1 MLIVNE
7 SNTDAS
13 WFCYNSNDR
22 DRAIALASGD
32 LSANGGSFTYDPPEN
47 ATGKYYVQFTVKG
60 GIGGPGGRVFG
71 GDALTARGKIVL
83 RGSKGATS
91 AVASE
96 PYAAGT
102 GSQAN

>member
-1 MLIVNE
+1 MLIVNDAE
-7 SNTDAS
+7 IDAS
-13 WFCYNSNDR
+13 WFCYNSNDK

-32 LSANGGSFTYDPPEN
+32 LSAKGGSFTYDPPAN

-60 GIGGPGGRVFG
+60 GIGGPGGRVYG
-71 GDALTARGKIVL
+71 GDVLTARGQIVL
-83 RGSKGATS
+83 RAKGT

-102 GSQAN
+102 GYQAN